1 MNCSNRERGA
11 VMVWALIFVIVT
23 AGMIISHSAYM
34 ASHRQTMDV
43 HLKRKPLA
51 ANFARAALTDALS
64 WFQAQATQPVAEFAP
79 QKNLIVNPPI
89 IDTLDPT
96 VGLVREFE
104 IRGNLWGR
112 YEVRKNEAM
121 DASLQHGIASPG
133 SVWDVAARGY
143 VYRVVDPAQP
153 FDQPPNRIVSIS
165 RVETSIR
172 SVPLNLPTSA
182 AIGMD
187 NVGALTLGPGG
198 KVSGTPSVPGVAG
211 PLLDPLPAMPIGVT
225 GTPSVVCLAVYN
237 STPADVFRMSLPDL
251 RDIADRSVATGL
263 SNWLARPLPQD
274 GLVYH
279 DGDLSVP
286 ATQRLAGSMLLV
298 VSGNLTVQPG
308 TNSAVE
314 GVIFVTGNV
323 TLRGPFL
330 LKGMLLAKGSVHV
343 EGNGGGQDA
352 VVQYDAAT
360 VQRLLQSLSRY
371 RASRV
376 VRSLDAEA
384 GKLEAT
390 VVPTTGAS
398 TTTDPSASFASGVV
412 LGNNVVV
419 EAGVNIKTDT
429 IVGDSS
435 RLMTAT
441 SVGQDVQIGT
451 NVQIGIKSSIGDF
464 AFIGDG
470 AVIGN
475 NVTIGMG
482 AKIAPGATVP
492 PDTIVRAGST
502 FP

>member
-34 ASHRQTMDV
+34 AAHRQTMDV

-79 QKNLIVNPPI
+79 LKNLAVNPPI

-112 YEVRKNEAM
+112 YEVRKNETM

-133 SVWDVAARGY
+133 NVWDVAARGY
-143 VYRVVDPAQP
+143 VYRVADPAVP
-153 FDQPPNRIVSIS
+153 FDQPPNRVVSTS

-172 SVPLNLPTSA
+172 SVPLNLPSSA
-182 AIGMD
+182 AIGID
-187 NVGALTLGPGG
+187 NIGALTLGPGG
-198 KVSGTPSVPGVAG
+198 KVAGTPSVPGVAG
-211 PLLDPLPAMPIGVT
+211 PVLDPLPAMPAGVT
-225 GTPSVVCLAVYN
+225 GTPGVVCLTVYN
-237 STPADVFRMSLPDL
+237 SKATDVFRMSLPDL
-251 RDIADRSVATGL
+251 RDVADRSVATGF
-263 SNWLARPLPQD
+263 SNWLAGPLPPE

-308 TNSAVE
+308 TNSAIE

-323 TLRGPFL
+323 ILRGPFL
-330 LKGMLLAKGSVHV
+330 LKGMLVAKGSVHV

-352 VVQYDAAT
+352 VVQYDAPT

-376 VRSLDAEA
+376 VRSLDAEV
-384 GKLEAT
+384 GELKAT
-390 VVPTTGAS
+390 TVPTTGAG
-398 TTTDPSASFASGVV
+398 TTVDPSASFAGGVV

-419 EAGVNIKTDT
+419 EAGVHIGRGTTVADN
-429 IVGDSS
+429 S
-435 RLMTAT
+435 RVQFAA
-441 SVGQDVQIGT
+441 SVGADVQIGT
-451 NVQIGIKSSIGDF
+451 NVQIGVKSSIGDF

-475 NVTIGMG
+475 NVTIGVG
-482 AKIAPGATVP
+482 ARIAPGATIP
-492 PDTIVRAGST
+492 PYTMVRAGST